1 LLSPADA
8 ELVIDNALLFVE
20 LKLILG
26 MDSVPDPDGLIF
38 DKYLLFPSPNVNS
51 LWHQQTM

>member
-8 ELVIDNALLFVE
+8 ELVIDNAMLFVE